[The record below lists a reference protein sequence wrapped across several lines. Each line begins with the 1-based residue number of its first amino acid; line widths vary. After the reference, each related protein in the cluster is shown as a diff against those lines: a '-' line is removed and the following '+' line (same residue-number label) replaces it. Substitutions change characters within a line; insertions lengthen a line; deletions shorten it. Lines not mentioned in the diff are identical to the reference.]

1 MGAKPTILQVN
12 TFPPATEA
20 RLASEFTV
28 ERWPAGPDER
38 ERLLER
44 LGPMIRGIATASLGP
59 VDAGLIGRLPAL
71 EIIACF
77 SVGLD
82 GIDTAFAKSRDIK
95 VTNSGAVV
103 APDVADV
110 VVGLTIGLGRGM
122 LAADSFVRRGLWC
135 VEKGQWSN
143 GNYPLGR
150 SMQDRRIGLLG
161 FGRIG
166 QEVARRLAGFP
177 VEVGY
182 CARSAHPG
190 VPLPYFPTAVD
201 LAIWC
206 DVLVVC
212 CPGGAATRHMV
223 DAIVL
228 RGLGAE
234 GLLINVARGSVV
246 DEAALIRALEA
257 GTIGGAGLDVFE
269 AEPNVAEALRVL
281 PNVFLLPHIGSATHE
296 TRVAMG
302 NSMID
307 ALCGQLLAA
316 PPAVRQPALDI
327 RGR

>member
-1 MGAKPTILQVN
+1 MGEKPAILQVN
-12 TFPPATEA
+12 NFPPATEA
-20 RLASEFTV
+20 RLASLFEV
-28 ERWPAGPDER
+28 VRWPAAEDER
-38 ERLLER
+38 DSLLDR
-44 LGPMIRGIATASLGP
+44 VAPAIRGIATASLGP
-59 VDAGLIGRLPAL
+59 VDAALIRRLPAL

-95 VTNSGAVV
+95 VTNSGAAV

-110 VVGLTIGLGRGM
+110 VVGLMLGLGRGM
-122 LAADSFVRRGLWC
+122 LAADRFVRRDLWR

-150 SMQDRRIGLLG
+150 SMKDRRVGLLG

-166 QEVARRLAGFP
+166 QEVAKRLAGFP
-177 VEVGY
+177 LEVGY

-190 VPLPYFPTAVD
+190 VPLQYFPTAVD
-201 LAIWC
+201 LAIWS

-212 CPGGAATRHMV
+212 CPGGAATRHLV

-228 RGLGAE
+228 RGLGAD

-246 DEAALIRALEA
+246 DEAALIRALED
-257 GTIGGAGLDVFE
+257 GTIAGAGLDVFE
-269 AEPNVAEALRVL
+269 TEPAVAEALRVL
-281 PNVFLLPHIGSATHE
+281 PNVFLLPHIGSATVE
-296 TRVAMG
+296 TRAAMG

-307 ALCGQLLAA
+307 NLCGQLLAA
-316 PPAVRQPALDI
+316 PAEQAPAKRRE
-327 RGR
+327 RG